1 MTQTQF
7 QDYVNEKEFSQAV
20 VEYAEASHWLVF
32 RTWSSIHSPA
42 GEPDL
47 RMVRPPRVIFA
58 ELKREKGK
66 VSEKQ
71 QEALE
76 LLRQCPGV
84 ETYLWRPS
92 CWDEIER
99 ILGRE

>member
-1 MTQTQF
+1 VN
-7 QDYVNEKEFSQAV
+7 YVNEKEFSQTV
-20 VEYAEASHWLVF
+20 VEYAQACHWLVF
-32 RTWSSIHSPA
+32 RTWNSLHSPA

-66 VSEKQ
+66 VTKKQ

-76 LLRQCPGV
+76 LLEQCPGV
-84 ETYLWRPS
+84 ETYVWRPS
-92 CWDEIER
+92 DWDKIEEV
-99 ILGRE
+99 LK